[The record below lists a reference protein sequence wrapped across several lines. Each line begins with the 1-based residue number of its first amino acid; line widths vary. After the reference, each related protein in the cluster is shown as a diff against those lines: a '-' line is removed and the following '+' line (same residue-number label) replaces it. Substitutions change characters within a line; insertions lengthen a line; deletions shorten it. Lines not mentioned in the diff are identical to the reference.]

1 MNSHLLVAYFFFAD
15 HSALPT
21 IGTTEPCGRRKKTIP
36 RDRIAKIWAYAEA
49 HGYQRMNRPAMLF
62 VGRAGVADEQAE
74 PSIAAIPQQH
84 LPGGWSL
91 AGVIAESLLS
101 LWFGSPPFQ

>member
-1 MNSHLLVAYFFFAD
+1 
-15 HSALPT
+15 
-21 IGTTEPCGRRKKTIP
+21 
-36 RDRIAKIWAYAEA
+36 
-49 HGYQRMNRPAMLF
+49 MLF

-84 LPGGWSL
+84 FPCGWSL